1 MPIFT
6 SPQIRVSVNKQQRTT
21 IRTVGISPATTVPIT
36 KLTDLDD
43 VDATGADNNETLVY
57 DSNTQKYVVKPLP
70 LIDGG
75 SY

>member
-21 IRTVGISPATTVPIT
+21 IRTVGISPAVTVPIT
-36 KLTDLDD
+36 KLADLED
-43 VDATGADNNETLVY
+43 VDSSDPDNNETLVY
-57 DSNTQKYVVKPLP
+57 DSVTQKYVVKALP

>member
-57 DSNTQKYVVKPLP
+57 DSTIQKYVVKPLP